1 MFGIGL
7 ALASAAFFG
16 LNNATVRRGVIH
28 ATVLQGVAITVPLGV
43 PIFALIAL
51 FFGGFTAMSGW
62 SATAWGWMAL
72 AGVVHFVL
80 GRYGNYRATQA
91 LGATLSTPVQQISI
105 LVAIALAVMFLDET
119 LTVLNCIGIALV
131 LIGPAIMM
139 TRRKKITVT
148 AKNKGFEPQ
157 YLPGM
162 FWGLVCA
169 FGYGASP
176 LLIVLALGE
185 NGSIADSI
193 AGILVS
199 YTAATLVVVAMVFA
213 RGGLSYV
220 TGQGH
225 TSMGWF
231 TLSAVF
237 VAASQLFRYMALALA
252 PVSVVVPIQRLSVI
266 FRIAFNAAINRDYEV
281 LDVWVIASVVLA
293 VLGAVFLTVDSE
305 LVAQFFNLDAGLL
318 SRQLF

>member
-1 MFGIGL
+1 
-7 ALASAAFFG
+7 
-16 LNNATVRRGVIH
+16 
-28 ATVLQGVAITVPLGV
+28 
-43 PIFALIAL
+43 
-51 FFGGFTAMSGW
+51 MSGW